1 MDEHIADGRLQ
12 ADTIHR
18 YYYYLADKTQKRH
31 VGLSFLLAGI
41 ALLAGVLLIADIPSW
56 GSAIAFFVVTLLSV
70 AFLYRR
76 DAEHGA
82 VAGLV
87 SIQYKYLVAEWEA
100 LLSGKPTHAQVN
112 GLRAKHNTIGN
123 AADLPHDSKLLEKA
137 DREARASVAPRRRN
151 ETPNLAHET

>member
-12 ADTIHR
+12 ADTVHR
-18 YYYYLADKTQKRH
+18 YYYYLADNQKRH
-31 VGLSFLLAGI
+31 VGLLLAGI

-82 VAGLV
+82 LASLV
-87 SIQYKYLVAEWEA
+87 SIQYASGSRVGGVAERQTNPGTGERVA
-100 LLSGKPTHAQVN
+100 GQTQHYRQCCRSVT
-112 GLRAKHNTIGN
+112 
-123 AADLPHDSKLLEKA
+123 
-137 DREARASVAPRRRN
+137 ASC
-151 ETPNLAHET
+151 